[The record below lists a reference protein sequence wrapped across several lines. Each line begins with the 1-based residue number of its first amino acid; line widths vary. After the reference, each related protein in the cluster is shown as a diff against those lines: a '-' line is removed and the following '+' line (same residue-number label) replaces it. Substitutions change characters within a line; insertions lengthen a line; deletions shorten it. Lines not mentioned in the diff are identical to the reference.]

1 MVSAATVQ
9 ALLLGSGGFLG
20 TCMAGVGAFRL
31 FSAAT
36 HGVLRVPA
44 SLEKGAEFMERA
56 VHAVETQNA
65 VTEQVMEL
73 KALLMA
79 TREEIMKMGNEREQ
93 IGREL
98 RLMSR
103 KIEGFSCYAQDELK

>member
-1 MVSAATVQ
+1 MINASTIQ

-20 TCMAGVGAFRL
+20 TCMAGVGAYRL
-31 FSAAT
+31 FSAT
-36 HGVLRVPA
+36 TRGVLRVPT
-44 SLEKGAEFMERA
+44 SLEKGAESLER
-56 VHAVETQNA
+56 VVMAVETQNA
-65 VTEQVMEL
+65 VSEQVMEL

-79 TREEIMKMGNEREQ
+79 TREEILKIGAEREQ

-103 KIEGFSCYAQDELK
+103 KIEGFSCYAADELK

>member
-1 MVSAATVQ
+1 MISAATVQ

-20 TCMAGVGAFRL
+20 TCMAGVGAYRL

-36 HGVLRVPA
+36 RGALRVPI
-44 SLEKGAEFMERA
+44 SLEKGAECLER
-56 VHAVETQNA
+56 VVQAVETHNA
-65 VTEQVMEL
+65 VSDQVMEL
-73 KALLMA
+73 KGLLMT
-79 TREEIMKMGNEREQ
+79 TREEIIKMGNEREL

-103 KIEGFSCYAQDELK
+103 KIEGFSCYAQEE

>member
-36 HGVLRVPA
+36 RGMLRVPL

-65 VTEQVMEL
+65 VSDQVMEL
-73 KALLMA
+73 KLLIMT
-79 TREEIMKMGNEREQ
+79 TREDILKIGSDREL

-103 KIEGFSCYAQDELK
+103 KFEGFTCYAQDEMK

>member
-1 MVSAATVQ
+1 MISASQ
-9 ALLLGSGGFLG
+9 IEALLLGSGGFLG

-36 HGVLRVPA
+36 HGVLRVPI
-44 SLEKGAEFMERA
+44 SLEKGAESLQRVMIAIEA
-56 VHAVETQNA
+56 QNA
-65 VTEQVMEL
+65 VTDRVMEM

-79 TREEIMKMGNEREQ
+79 TREEILKMASEREEF
-93 IGREL
+93 GREL

-103 KIEGFSCYAQDELK
+103 KIEAFACFAQEG

>member
-1 MVSAATVQ
+1 MISAVEVQ
-9 ALLLGSGGFLG
+9 ALLLGAGGFLG
-20 TCMAGVGAFRL
+20 TSMAGVGAFRL

-36 HGVLRVPA
+36 RGVLRVPA
-44 SLEKGAEFMERA
+44 SLEKGAESLER
-56 VHAVETQNA
+56 VVQAVETQNA
-65 VTEQVMEL
+65 VSDQVLEL
-73 KALLMA
+73 KGLLMT

>member
-1 MVSAATVQ
+1 
-9 ALLLGSGGFLG
+9 
-20 TCMAGVGAFRL
+20 MAGVGAYKL
-31 FSAAT
+31 FSAT
-36 HGVLRVPA
+36 TRGMMRVPI
-44 SLEKGAEFMERA
+44 SMEKGAECLER
-56 VHAVETQNA
+56 VVRAVETQNL
-65 VTEQVMEL
+65 VSQQVMEL

-79 TREEIMKMGNEREQ
+79 TREEILKIGTEREQ

>member
-1 MVSAATVQ
+1 MFSANEIQ
-9 ALLLGSGGFLG
+9 ALLLGSGGFIG

-36 HGVLRVPA
+36 RGVLRVPA
-44 SLEKGAEFMERA
+44 SLERGADSLER
-56 VHAVETQNA
+56 VVQAVEAQNA
-65 VTEQVMEL
+65 VSDQVTEL
-73 KALLMA
+73 KGLLMA
-79 TREEIMKMGNEREQ
+79 TREEIVKMCGDREQ

-103 KIEGFSCYAQDELK
+103 KIEGFTCYAEEDP